1 MTNISFLE
9 IIGHGT
15 YIAVQ
20 PSLYKNVTN
29 SMVMENVEKQGQESA
44 EVIFAKNTEFNRFG
58 LICAILLVVGCSGG
72 LAVGLG
78 GVNYVGTL
86 VAAVIPTM
94 ITLSLLLAVAPMK
107 YIMTSGITATVINFI
122 MIAYFL
128 IA

>member
-1 MTNISFLE
+1 MI
-9 IIGHGT
+9 
-15 YIAVQ
+15 
-20 PSLYKNVTN
+20 
-29 SMVMENVEKQGQESA
+29 MENIETQGLESA

-58 LICAILLVVGCSGG
+58 LICAVILVVGCSGG

-78 GVNYVGTL
+78 GVQYVGTL
-86 VAAVIPTM
+86 IAAVIPTM

-107 YIMTSGITATVINFI
+107 YIMTAGVSASLINLI